1 MGLGQII
8 ANVSKTASEIGIKG
22 FTNMPI
28 VKAYLFKTVRNV
40 LGESKSIKESIKYP
54 SLPRARL
61 SVFNFSLVVLGC
73 CVNSGYNCIGH

>member
-1 MGLGQII
+1 LGLGQII

-28 VKAYLFKTVRNV
+28 VKAYLFKTVRKL

-54 SLPRARL
+54 SLPRARF
-61 SVFNFSLVVLGC
+61 SAFDFSLAVLGSC
-73 CVNSGYNCIGH
+73 LNSGFACIGY